1 VPALFPSSATFSPL
15 YAVTNTAKVNAKG
28 NQMFIVA
35 LLSGSFIGLIASVF
49 AYFALGLGAFAA
61 FSLYLACAL
70 VPTLLTVAL
79 TVVQALADIALPN
92 RLTAR

>member
-1 VPALFPSSATFSPL
+1 
-15 YAVTNTAKVNAKG
+15 
-28 NQMFIVA
+28 MFIVA

-49 AYFALGLGAFAA
+49 AYFALGLGALAA
-61 FSLYLACAL
+61 FFLYLACAL

-79 TVVQALADIALPN
+79 TVVQALADAARPN